1 MTVKHFIGIAGIAFV
16 LFAKPLFVAAQASK
30 YGVSI
35 QQHDSLVAYWTAHH
49 PKQFVG
55 PNEPLGKG
63 KGAIPGRV
71 VWTHCPGVAKWD
83 GSTGLWVEDR
93 WNNQQKA
100 CNMMTA
106 AVTSLAGEKNPQKA
120 WKKLFEAF
128 NYSHNKGNRGYK
140 PGEKI
145 VIKLNMNNVVTH
157 HDTIDLNSSPF
168 VTLALLKTLI
178 NDGKVR
184 QQDVVVCE
192 PSRAITDS
200 IYNKC
205 HREFPHVTFI
215 DNIGG
220 DGREKCEYYPDKI
233 LYSVDNGSLAKG
245 LAKCI
250 VDADYLINSALLKT
264 HVGPGVTLTSKN
276 WYGATDISISWRKN
290 SHSNFSQDKK
300 NGGIGYRTFVD
311 FIGHKDL
318 GQKCL
323 LFLIDGTYGSKN
335 VNGKPYP
342 KWQNPP
348 FCNDWCCSLLLSQDE
363 LAVDA
368 VGLDLLTGEWP
379 EYPSFSYCDEYLQE
393 AAMIPN
399 SPSKTV
405 YDPERDG
412 NALTAPLG
420 LFEHWNNPVDRQYKK
435 LDLVYLKLK

>member
-1 MTVKHFIGIAGIAFV
+1 MTVKHFVCIAGIAFALFTNSIIV
-16 LFAKPLFVAAQASK
+16 LAQATK
-30 YGVSI
+30 FGVSK
-35 QQHDSLVAYWTAHH
+35 QQRDSLITYWNTHR

-55 PNEPLGKG
+55 SNDPLGKG
-63 KGAIPGRV
+63 KGVFPGRV
-71 VWTHCPGVAKWD
+71 VWAHSPGVAKWD

-100 CNMMTA
+100 CNMVSEA
-106 AVTSLAGEKNPQKA
+106 IKSLAGENNSQKA
-120 WKKLFEAF
+120 WKKLFAAF
-128 NYSHNKGNRGYK
+128 NKEHQKGNRGYK

-145 VIKLNMNNVVTH
+145 AIKLNMNNVITH

-168 VTLALLKTLI
+168 VTLALLRSLI

-184 QQDVVVCE
+184 QQDIVVCE

-205 HREFPHVTFI
+205 HREFPNVVFI

-220 DGREKCEYYPDKI
+220 DGRVKCDYYPDKI

-276 WYGATDISISWRKN
+276 WYGATDINIDWRKN

-300 NGGIGYRTFVD
+300 KGGIGYRTFVD

-323 LFLIDGTYGSKN
+323 LFLIDGTYGSRH

-342 KWQNPP
+342 KWKQPP
-348 FCNDWCCSLLLSQDE
+348 FCDDWCCSILLSQDE

-379 EYPSFSYCDEYLQE
+379 
-393 AAMIPN
+393 
-399 SPSKTV
+399 
-405 YDPERDG
+405 
-412 NALTAPLG
+412 
-420 LFEHWNNPVDRQYKK
+420 
-435 LDLVYLKLK
+435 